1 MDFLPCVDEL
11 AGADLDVLI
20 DADGEVVVG
29 ARFDFAVGVDGV
41 VFFGLELAVAVLFDG
56 VVAFVADADFLVVFD
71 VFLPVALGVDRIT
84 KPPGRLPRELFIS
97 VANSVFLAFV
107 LRNIRQ

>member
-1 MDFLPCVDEL
+1 
-11 AGADLDVLI
+11 
-20 DADGEVVVG
+20 
-29 ARFDFAVGVDGV
+29 
-41 VFFGLELAVAVLFDG
+41 
-56 VVAFVADADFLVVFD
+56 VAFVADADFLVVFD